1 MIGTASAH
9 VASQAWCGTVSDGDG
24 SKALLPLNGS
34 YGTGLHAS
42 PSRLVGPQRGA
53 QAEQERVI

>member
-9 VASQAWCGTVSDGDG
+9 AASQAWCGTVSDGDG
-24 SKALLPLNGS
+24 S
-34 YGTGLHAS
+34 YGTGLQCLPVA
-42 PSRLVGPQRGA
+42 GPQRGA